1 MSSITSTAKSENVRI
16 IPLVGLPVVAGL
28 NVVTLVLVLVLII
41 IGGAG

>member
-1 MSSITSTAKSENVRI
+1 MSSNNATAQAQNVRI

>member
-1 MSSITSTAKSENVRI
+1 MTSNTSTAKAENIRI
-16 IPLVGLPVVAGL
+16 VPVVGLPVVAGL